1 MSQTPPQ
8 SCEKCG
14 AKMAAPVLGGL
25 CPGCVAA
32 VAFGPEPNSP
42 TTRRQ
47 MPLPDFEGYQVL
59 EEIGRGGMGV
69 VFKAR
74 QAKLDRI
81 VALKTILAG
90 RLASAGEVERLRAEA
105 QAAAHLQHPNIVA
118 IHEIGELDGLPY
130 FSMDYVEGRSLAQ
143 LVHDGPLTPTRAAT
157 YVKTLAEAI
166 AYAHEQGILHRDLK
180 PSNVLI
186 DKFDEPRVTDFGLA
200 KRLLSESQLN
210 TQLTVTGQVIGTPSF
225 IPPEQ
230 AGANNGEPGP
240 ASDIYS
246 MGALLY
252 FLLTARPPFLG
263 ATLEETL
270 ARVLNAEPETPRV
283 LNRVVPRDL
292 ETICMRCLQ
301 KEAARRYP
309 SAQELADDLGRFLRH
324 EPILARPV
332 AGLEKAWRWCRK
344 RPAVASLGMS
354 LGATL
359 AALLLVLG
367 LVYAKRGP
375 MHIPVLAGNGA
386 CATIDGQIYVVI
398 PSVGDGPGLHLFY
411 AYDAVRNSWSAPLPA
426 VPLVHDHG
434 CAGAIDRKIYVAGGS
449 NQQGALD
456 KLDIYDPALNQWTS
470 GAPMKTP
477 RVNCAAAVL
486 NGMLYVLG
494 GTSGGDPSNTLSS
507 VEIYD
512 PKTGS
517 WTSGPTMPTAR
528 FALGAAVMDGT
539 LYAVAGR
546 DRFSDNLPT
555 LEALGADGIW
565 VPLASAPTPV
575 ADAFV
580 AARDGILYLAG
591 GRGGPNETLALV
603 QAYSART
610 GKWTVITRLPD
621 GRMDGCGAQWS
632 GGELYF
638 FGGWSM
644 TDRLPRSDVFV
655 YNPARNTW
663 RH

>member
-90 RLASAGEVERLRAEA
+90 RLASAAEVERLRAEA

-252 FLLTARPPFLG
+252 FLLTARAQRGTGNPAGFESRG
-263 ATLEETL
+263 T
-270 ARVLNAEPETPRV
+270 ARFG
-283 LNRVVPRDL
+283 
-292 ETICMRCLQ
+292 
-301 KEAARRYP
+301 
-309 SAQELADDLGRFLRH
+309 DDLY
-324 EPILARPV
+324 E
-332 AGLEKAWRWCRK
+332 
-344 RPAVASLGMS
+344 MS
-354 LGATL
+354 
-359 AALLLVLG
+359 
-367 LVYAKRGP
+367 AKRGRP
-375 MHIPVLAGNGA
+375 
-386 CATIDGQIYVVI
+386 
-398 PSVGDGPGLHLFY
+398 
-411 AYDAVRNSWSAPLPA
+411 PLP
-426 VPLVHDHG
+426 
-434 CAGAIDRKIYVAGGS
+434 
-449 NQQGALD
+449 
-456 KLDIYDPALNQWTS
+456 
-470 GAPMKTP
+470 
-477 RVNCAAAVL
+477 
-486 NGMLYVLG
+486 
-494 GTSGGDPSNTLSS
+494 
-507 VEIYD
+507 
-512 PKTGS
+512 
-517 WTSGPTMPTAR
+517 
-528 FALGAAVMDGT
+528 
-539 LYAVAGR
+539 
-546 DRFSDNLPT
+546 
-555 LEALGADGIW
+555 
-565 VPLASAPTPV
+565 
-575 ADAFV
+575 
-580 AARDGILYLAG
+580 
-591 GRGGPNETLALV
+591 
-603 QAYSART
+603 
-610 GKWTVITRLPD
+610 
-621 GRMDGCGAQWS
+621 
-632 GGELYF
+632 
-638 FGGWSM
+638 
-644 TDRLPRSDVFV
+644 
-655 YNPARNTW
+655 
-663 RH
+663 